1 MDLTIYLA
9 VFSVYCVG
17 INANSLL
24 ENNIRSCLLSGSFY
38 NEVKGAC
45 ADPLDEKPCEPGAWL
60 MVTQKPGVV
69 TCQPIPASV
78 PDCEVVLG
86 PGGQVICHEDENVFG
101 SCSDD
106 GHFFYI
112 PENFQI
118 DTMVCPENFHCQ
130 ALNDNNNYN
139 NALDQVEENVDID
152 HLKSLVCRKEP
163 RSACQPDNNSDS
175 LLSLSNLEDS
185 LFSPRL
191 VCKRNPCPKGFL
203 PNVDDRGYFHCEN
216 LIATQSIQPR
226 NKANCKRN
234 QVLLYGR
241 CRPRRFKHKKRSKS
255 QYLRI

>member
-1 MDLTIYLA
+1 MSLFWIFFFLNSSLRLPLFHTYLSLTPPPPSISPPSPLPLIYPRPL
-9 VFSVYCVG
+9 YYP
-17 INANSLL
+17 SLM
-24 ENNIRSCLLSGSFY
+24 C
-38 NEVKGAC
+38 
-45 ADPLDEKPCEPGAWL
+45 PL
-60 MVTQKPGVV
+60 
-69 TCQPIPASV
+69 PIPYPSLTCPLLLHYIARPYRNS
-78 PDCEVVLG
+78 
-86 PGGQVICHEDENVFG
+86 
-101 SCSDD
+101 SC
-106 GHFFYI
+106 
-112 PENFQI
+112 
-118 DTMVCPENFHCQ
+118 
-130 ALNDNNNYN
+130 YN

-163 RSACQPDNNSDS
+163 RSACQPDDNSDS
-175 LLSLSNLEDS
+175 LLSLSNLANS